1 MSREREINVNIHY
14 TSMGEMKIDLEKAI
28 KKIDRLEKEVQQLK
42 EELEVTKLE
51 RDQAEGFCKSMRD
64 DIAKLHEL
72 ERKYRWR
79 DVNKELPEDQ
89 RCIVYDKT
97 ISLTL
102 EVAALNGVFYGFW

>member
-1 MSREREINVNIHY
+1 
-14 TSMGEMKIDLEKAI
+14 
-28 KKIDRLEKEVQQLK
+28 
-42 EELEVTKLE
+42 
-51 RDQAEGFCKSMRD
+51 MRD

-102 EVAALNGVFYGFW
+102 EVAALNGVFYENGEQIPIGDITHWMPMPEFKEEGK